1 MKRFT
6 KSLAA
11 LLTLALLLP
20 LCVAAGDT
28 SNLLDPNDPYTFTM
42 FADWTWLEYDT
53 FEGGIIQDWMREQTG
68 ITIDLTR
75 TADPEQLNLMI
86 AGGASDL
93 PDLIAVSNMGKVS
106 RLSDSDFT
114 WPLQELIDLYIPE
127 WQIPEVEKKLNAYF
141 SGDGQYYMLK
151 NEFNTIEELQNAR
164 NIAPNFET
172 FHMRQDI
179 YEALGSPPLTNK
191 DDFFALLAMVKEQ
204 YPDMAPLTINPRGYQ
219 GAIASLVGYD
229 AYMPT
234 DADGNFVFMF
244 SAPGWR
250 DMMLTLNELY
260 RAGYLQAENF
270 AYTSDEQTF
279 QNLYAGRAFMVTHY
293 NGNDEQTFTAKM
305 RGAVP
310 EGRIEQVP
318 LLEGWNLTMPVSGW
332 ASMFITKNCSDPERA
347 IKMLYWA
354 KQYENSISLGN
365 GVKGIDWDFDETGSI
380 IALDRRLQSY
390 EDGTTT
396 ELYKQMAFP
405 MSADDF
411 IVVNNGY
418 YATATP
424 QTRAIFDEAVRRAN
438 WSNALSLSYPL
449 SGTDI
454 RFKYDDLY
462 NMESEYFG
470 RLGTA
475 ASEEEFNAIFDELM
489 TEAEKAGLQ
498 EVNAYM
504 TQAYIDV
511 CELLGS
517 K

>member
-1 MKRFT
+1 MKRIT
-6 KSLAA
+6 KLLTV

-20 LCVAAGDT
+20 LCAATGEAV
-28 SNLLDPNDPYTFTM
+28 NPLDPNDPYTFTM

-53 FEGGIIQDWMREQTG
+53 YEGGIIQDWMREQTG

-75 TADPEQLNLMI
+75 TADSEQLNLMI
-86 AGGASDL
+86 SGGAGDL
-93 PDLIAVSNMGKVS
+93 PDLIACSSMGKVS
-106 RLSDSDFT
+106 RLSDSDLT
-114 WPLQELIDLYIPE
+114 WPLQELIDKYIPE

-141 SGDGQYYMLK
+141 SNDGQYYMLK
-151 NEFNTIEELQNAR
+151 NEFNTIEELQNAK

-179 YEALGSPPLTNK
+179 YEALGSPPLANK
-191 DDFFALLAMVKEQ
+191 DDFIALLAMVKEQ
-204 YPDMAPLTINPRGYQ
+204 YPDMVPLTLNPRGYT
-219 GAIASLVGYD
+219 GAIASLVGFD

-234 DADGNFVFMF
+234 DADGNLVFLV
-244 SAPGWR
+244 SAPGYK
-250 DMMLTLNELY
+250 DMMKALNELY
-260 RAGYLQAENF
+260 RAGYILKENF

-293 NGNDEQTFTAKM
+293 NGNDEQTFQAKI
-305 RGAVP
+305 RSAVP
-310 EGRIEQVP
+310 EARMEQVP
-318 LLEGWNLTMPVSGW
+318 LLEGWNLTISVSGW

-365 GVKGIDWDFDETGSI
+365 GVKGIDWDFDEVGSI

-424 QTRAIFDEAVRRAN
+424 QTRAIFDESVKRAN
-438 WSNALSLSYPL
+438 WSNALELSYPL

-454 RFKYDDLY
+454 RIQYNDLGDI
-462 NMESEYFG
+462 EDEYFSK
-470 RLGTA
+470 LCIA
-475 ASEEEFNAIFDELM
+475 ASDEEFEAIFDEM
-489 TEAEKAGLQ
+489 MAESEKAGLQ

-504 TQAYIDV
+504 AQAYADV